1 MKLLLLFVLSAAAQ
15 SSFESLLRL
24 PARELLPAL
33 ASVSAASEEDAL
45 LARLSDPDPVVRAM
59 AAKALKP
66 YAPRSY
72 EVERRLLELVESR
85 SESEETRVQSALSLA
100 RTTRTGR
107 SKRPLLAVAV
117 DASQA
122 SAVRG
127 AAFKALWQVVHED
140 LEVRRAMISC
150 LGDAAAPLAARQG
163 AAWAL
168 FADNGGYDSQQALL
182 AAASDAGA
190 PEPLRL
196 EAVKSLYGEAADAS
210 VRRGLQALAE
220 DASAPESVRAAAALC
235 HHRLGGR
242 DYGVV
247 RWLKELSE
255 SGAPA
260 SVRAAAALALQSTLT
275 LDLARYFH
283 LAYFRNRHLDPLE

>member
-1 MKLLLLFVLSAAAQ
+1 MKLLLLFVLSSAAQ
-15 SSFESLLRL
+15 TSFESLVRL

-33 ASVSAASEEDAL
+33 ASSSSESAEDAL
-45 LARLSDPDPVVRAM
+45 LARLADADPAVRAQ
-59 AAKALKP
+59 AARALREL
-66 YAPRSY
+66 APRSY
-72 EVERRLLELVESR
+72 EVERRLLERVESR

-122 SAVRG
+122 GAVRG
-127 AAFKALWQVVHED
+127 AAFKALWPVVHED
-140 LEVRRAMISC
+140 LEVRRAMIAC
-150 LGDAAAPLAARQG
+150 LGDAEAPLAARTG

-168 FADNGGYDSQQALL
+168 FADNGGDDSQRALL
-182 AAASDAGA
+182 AAASDPRA
-190 PEPLRL
+190 PEALRL
-196 EAVKSLYGEAADAS
+196 EAVKSLYGEATDAS

-220 DASAPESVRAAAALC
+220 DSSAPESVRAAAALC
-235 HHRLGGR
+235 HHRLGGS

-247 RWLKELSE
+247 RWLKDLSE

-275 LDLARYFH
+275 LDLVRYFH
-283 LAYFRNRHLDPLE
+283 LAYFRNRHLDPLD